1 MNPKTIKMILASTVA
16 ITWRAEA
23 QIHTNADCNG
33 FDYCEQGGTLQILS
47 ATGSFSSISGTNKIL
62 RVSPGVTLNGTVTL
76 SANDITPG
84 GDIVPLI
91 YTPSWGEDSN
101 TWQLINGW
109 IPIGQSTQPAQ
120 VSLTAP
126 STPGTYQIIFAFS
139 WEKTGD
145 QVASASNWALGHDVW
160 GDGNDIAEFN
170 ATQIASAQLNGYAL
184 DEWLFPEAD
193 GTTQYVAEYIPSDA
207 ITLNV
212 VAPGP
217 QPVLNLGILEGFP
230 LLSLS
235 GTLGSNY
242 TVQYGTNLAGTNW
255 INLLSITNLPSSPY
269 PFIDN
274 SGFNHPARFYRAF
287 LMP

>member
-1 MNPKTIKMILASTVA
+1 
-16 ITWRAEA
+16 
-23 QIHTNADCNG
+23 
-33 FDYCEQGGTLQILS
+33 
-47 ATGSFSSISGTNKIL
+47 
-62 RVSPGVTLNGTVTL
+62 
-76 SANDITPG
+76 
-84 GDIVPLI
+84 VPLI